1 MQILI
6 CFVSL
11 PCSTAF
17 DLKYITKIAREK
29 QPILHMTFNAQ
40 MKTQTKS
47 SQTTQTDFLSSILR
61 SSNYIIMNTS
71 SEIRKWTPKKSQMPM
86 LTTPNI
92 QVSMPE
98 KSLVLERK
106 LNSFPDYYVV
116 LMKPILIWKLDIT
129 PQMTN
134 MANINPDK
142 QNKARTTPFQH

>member
-1 MQILI
+1 MRISI
-6 CFVSL
+6 YFVSL

-17 DLKYITKIAREK
+17 DLKYITKKARGK
-29 QPILHMTFNAQ
+29 QPTLHMKFNAQ

-71 SEIRKWTPKKSQMPM
+71 SEIRKWTPKKSQMPL

-134 MANINPDK
+134 MANINLDK